1 MPDNSISTPLGPSHS
16 PSRSR
21 DGRDANTARGFEYGA
36 TRLQNE
42 RGQRE
47 LEQDLPPSLMRQRH
61 LTIERAVG
69 LSRLVICDVS
79 PTVDNGRY
87 PAKATVGQSVRVDAT
102 IFADGHNRLA
112 ARVLWKEAGDRHW
125 QSQPMQLL
133 GSDHWQSTFTPLRQ
147 GNLLF
152 RIEAWLDRWQNYHH
166 ELYQKFHA
174 QIPVALEVTE
184 GIMLLREVRHHWQQK
199 TSNAGADDEGTILKY
214 DEMAVETALKTLNTS
229 LQTLSVLE
237 PKGDLARQAEILLD
251 QQLASAVEVL
261 EPKKFLTRSEQ
272 TYAINVERQ
281 AAGFASWYE
290 LFPRSITESI
300 DRHGTFDD
308 VIGKLPR
315 IRDMGFD
322 VLYFP
327 PIHPIGQKNRKG
339 KNNSVAAEPG
349 EPGSPYAIGS
359 EEGGHDTVY
368 SRLGGLDAFRRMRAA
383 AEAHGLE
390 LALDFAIQ
398 CAPDHPWL
406 NDHPD
411 WFTWRPDGTIRYA
424 ENPPKKYQDIVNVDF
439 YAKGAQPAMWLK
451 WRDIVLYW
459 VSEGVKTFRV
469 DNPHTKP
476 LPFWEWL
483 IKDIREQHPDVIF
496 LSEAFTRPAMMYQLA
511 KVGFSQSYTYF
522 IWRNDKNELTD
533 YLKELNEAPVRNFYR
548 PNFFVN
554 TPDINP
560 FFLQGSGRPGFLI
573 RAALATTLSGLWGMY
588 SGFELCEAEPL
599 QGKEEYLNSE
609 KYEIRPRDFAAPG
622 NIIGE
627 ITQLNKI
634 RKENPAL
641 QTHLG
646 IRFLQAD
653 NQNILFFGKFTQDNK
668 NIVLV
673 GISLDPK
680 NSQEATLTLPLQE
693 LGAELSDDLEVTELM
708 RGTQLRWRGRHQH
721 WYFNPN
727 DLPFA
732 IWRIDAK

>member
-1 MPDNSISTPLGPSHS
+1 
-16 PSRSR
+16 
-21 DGRDANTARGFEYGA
+21 
-36 TRLQNE
+36 
-42 RGQRE
+42 
-47 LEQDLPPSLMRQRH
+47 
-61 LTIERAVG
+61 
-69 LSRLVICDVS
+69 
-79 PTVDNGRY
+79 
-87 PAKATVGQSVRVDAT
+87 
-102 IFADGHNRLA
+102 
-112 ARVLWKEAGDRHW
+112 
-125 QSQPMQLL
+125 MQLL
-133 GSDHWQSTFTPLRQ
+133 GSDHWQSAFTPMRQ

-184 GIMLLREVRHHWQQK
+184 GIMLLHEVRHHWQQK
-199 TSNAGADDEGTILKY
+199 ISNAGADDEGTILKY

-229 LQTLSVLE
+229 LQNLSVLE
-237 PKGDLARQAEILLD
+237 PKGDLERQAGILLD

-272 TYAINVERQ
+272 TYVINVERQ
-281 AAGFASWYE
+281 LAGFASWYE

-339 KNNSVAAEPG
+339 KNNSVTAEPG

-368 SRLGGLDAFRRMRAA
+368 SRLGGLDGFRRMRAA

-680 NSQEATLTLPLQE
+680 NPQEATLTLPLQE

-708 RGTQLRWRGRHQH
+708 RGTRLRWRGRHQH

>member
-21 DGRDANTARGFEYGA
+21 DGRDTNTARGFEYGA

-47 LEQDLPPSLMRQRH
+47 LEQDWPPSLMRQRH
-61 LTIERAVG
+61 LTVERAVG

-439 YAKGAQPAMWLK
+439 YAKGAQPAMWLQ